1 MLARQE
7 YNLGNP
13 GKWFSN
19 FRKGLNGFGSRLL
32 GVETHYRQVHEWQP
46 RLRHP
51 EEPEYHLATIF
62 FHMDSALECF
72 TYALNALGYGFAP
85 DQFVDIT
92 SEKAL
97 RAIAP
102 TNIIGSDSRA
112 PVKGYELFFPELQRH
127 WKDSRELIAQIMDL
141 HDVSKHRST
150 IFVGGR
156 MRNDAPSGFFEYMQV
171 PDDRAR
177 RSDFAP
183 MAEIILMPE
192 PKLPSTMHV
201 LVTSALQRH
210 DQPEDLVVRKLG
222 ELELGIYAATGRL
235 QRLLPEWQ
243 LPSAQIWLA
252 WRNRGTNVP
261 TDRP

>member
-1 MLARQE
+1 MSGSDLYDLDFCLRPCGELDQYALLARQE
-7 YNLGNP
+7 YNLGDP
-13 GKWFSN
+13 GEWFSN

-92 SEKAL
+92 SERAL

-102 TNIIGSDSRA
+102 SNIIGSDSRA
-112 PVKGYELFFPELQRH
+112 PVKGYELLFPELQRH
-127 WKDSRELIAQIMDL
+127 WKDSRELIAQITDL

-150 IFVGGR
+150 IYVGGQ
-156 MRNDAPSGFFEYMQV
+156 MRSDAPSGFFEYMQV
-171 PDDRAR
+171 PDDPAR
-177 RSDFAP
+177 RWDFAP

-192 PKLPSTMHV
+192 PKLPSPA
-201 LVTSALQRH
+201 S
-210 DQPEDLVVRKLG
+210 
-222 ELELGIYAATGRL
+222 
-235 QRLLPEWQ
+235 
-243 LPSAQIWLA
+243 
-252 WRNRGTNVP
+252 
-261 TDRP
+261 